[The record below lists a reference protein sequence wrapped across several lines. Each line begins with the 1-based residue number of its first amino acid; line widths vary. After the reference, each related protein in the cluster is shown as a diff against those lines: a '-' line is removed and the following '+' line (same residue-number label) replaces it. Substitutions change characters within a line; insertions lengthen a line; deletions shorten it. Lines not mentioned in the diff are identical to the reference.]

1 MKKQIFLKI
10 SMSFFYSITLTLIF
24 YELLSK
30 PVISTLLDV
39 AVYETKIPASKLIIL
54 CLLFT
59 FLFGFVLLFLQTGL
73 YLMGLKIFNISQ
85 ENRSHMFPSITISM
99 SIVGIVFLVLSQFF
113 NLASPWILYI
123 IPGITLLLNSV
134 IYYMSSKDKLGF
146 FIVLVISIAMYIM
159 NGVINWVR

>member
-99 SIVGIVFLVLSQFF
+99 SIEIGRAHV
-113 NLASPWILYI
+113 
-123 IPGITLLLNSV
+123 
-134 IYYMSSKDKLGF
+134 
-146 FIVLVISIAMYIM
+146 
-159 NGVINWVR
+159 